1 MTGLPIPL
9 PTGYGGPSKEDI
21 MSENM
26 EVMAS
31 EVEAPKKVAFMN
43 KKYSNAD
50 RIQRE
55 EEELERMIAEQK
67 GEAEDQE
74 PQEAE
79 PSNAEERSF
88 KKRYGDL
95 RRHQQQKEK
104 EYEDRIKALEQ
115 QLTQAAKQEMRLPK
129 SDEDIEAW
137 ASKYPDV
144 AAIVETIAIKKAKE
158 QSADLEERVRAVDE
172 MRETAAREK
181 AEAELM
187 RLHPDFDTIRDSDD
201 FHEWADEQPKWVQ
214 DALYE
219 NDTDAKSAARAI
231 DLYKADRGITK
242 KKTATSKDAARSVNT
257 RNQRS
262 GIQADGNGTA
272 IRESD
277 VQKMS
282 AVEYERHSDE
292 IMEAI
297 RTGNFI
303 YDLSGSAR

>member
-1 MTGLPIPL
+1 
-9 PTGYGGPSKEDI
+9 
-21 MSENM
+21 M

-31 EVEAPKKVAFMN
+31 EVEAPKKVAFAN
-43 KKYSNAD
+43 RKYSNAE
-50 RIQRE
+50 RIKKE
-55 EEELERMIAEQK
+55 EEELEQLIAEQK
-67 GEAEDQE
+67 GEAEQVEQE

-79 PSNAEERSF
+79 PTNAEEKSF

-104 EYEDRIKALEQ
+104 EYEDRIKALET
-115 QLTQAAKQEMRLPK
+115 QLSQATKSEIKLPK

-137 ASKYPDV
+137 ATKYPDV

-158 QSADLEERVRAVDE
+158 QAQGLEDRVREIDE
-172 MRETAAREK
+172 MKANAAREK
-181 AEAELM
+181 AEVELLK
-187 RLHPDFDTIRDSDD
+187 LHPDFGTIRDSDD
-201 FHEWADEQPKWVQ
+201 FHEWAEEQPKWVQ

-219 NDTDAKSAARAI
+219 NDADARSAARAI
-231 DLYKADRGITK
+231 DLYKADRNITTK
-242 KKTATSKDAARSVNT
+242 KSASSKDAARSVGA
-257 RNQRS
+257 RNERS
-262 GIQADGNGTA
+262 KPSSDAMGGA

-282 AVEYERHSDE
+282 ATEYEKNADD

>member
-9 PTGYGGPSKEDI
+9 PTGYGGPSKEDKMSDTI
-21 MSENM
+21 MAEEM
-26 EVMAS
+26 Q
-31 EVEAPKKVAFMN
+31 PQKKVAFAN
-43 KKYSNAD
+43 RKYTNEERLKK
-50 RIQRE
+50 E
-55 EEELERMIAEQK
+55 EEELEQLIAEQK
-67 GEAEDQE
+67 GEAVEQE

-79 PSNAEERSF
+79 PANAEEKSF

-104 EYEDRIKALEQ
+104 EYEDRIKALET
-115 QLTQAAKQEMRLPK
+115 QLNQATKSEIKLPK

-137 ASKYPDV
+137 ATKYPDV

-158 QSADLEERVRAVDE
+158 QAQGLEDRVREIDE
-172 MRETAAREK
+172 MKANAAREK
-181 AEAELM
+181 AEVELLK
-187 RLHPDFDTIRDSDD
+187 LHPDFGTIRDSDD
-201 FHEWADEQPKWVQ
+201 FHEWAEEQPKWVQ

-219 NDTDAKSAARAI
+219 NDADARSAARAI
-231 DLYKADRGITK
+231 DLYKADRNITTK
-242 KKTATSKDAARSVNT
+242 KSATAKDAARSVGA
-257 RNQRS
+257 RNERS
-262 GIQADGNGTA
+262 RPNSDAMSGA

-282 AVEYERHSDE
+282 ATEYEKNADD

>member
-1 MTGLPIPL
+1 
-9 PTGYGGPSKEDI
+9 

-43 KKYSNAD
+43 KQYSNAD
-50 RIQRE
+50 RIKKE
-55 EEELERMIAEQK
+55 EEELEQLIAEQK
-67 GEAEDQE
+67 GEAVEQE

-79 PSNAEERSF
+79 PKNAEERSF

-115 QLTQAAKQEMRLPK
+115 QLNQAATKEIRLPK

-137 ASKYPDV
+137 ATKYPDV

-158 QSADLEERVRAVDE
+158 QAADLEDRVRAVDE

-181 AEAELM
+181 AEAELLK
-187 RLHPDFDTIRDSDD
+187 LHPDFNDIRDDDD
-201 FHEWADEQPKWVQ
+201 FHEWAEEQPKWVQ

-219 NDTDAKSAARAI
+219 NDNDARSAARAI

-242 KKTATSKDAARSVNT
+242 KKKATPKDAARSVNT
-257 RNQRS
+257 RSERS
-262 GIQADGNGTA
+262 NIQPDGNGNV
-272 IRESD
+272 IRESE

-282 AVEYERHSDE
+282 AAEYEKYSDE

-297 RTGNFI
+297 RSGNFI